1 MTQAQK
7 GICAEPN
14 LHALFLT
21 FTVVDDDPQAMRVK
35 LARILDL
42 FSHFD
47 DEYYEAMVSGII
59 AIGTNYW
66 YELYPDIIP
75 RELVPFPDIHCDDRN
90 APNSPGDLLIIVK
103 ADRMDICHAIG
114 VEVIQLLKPQVDLFE
129 EVRGFRYLDGRD
141 LMGFVDGTQNPRGMK
156 KLAAALVNDDDPDFA
171 GGSYVHIQRY
181 RHNMHKWQLLPV
193 EKQEQVFG
201 RTKTANTKLDD
212 NVIAPFSHAVRAAI
226 NSHADHTANMLTQN
240 MPYGDMSTQGLYF
253 VACASS
259 PQPFNK
265 LLQSRLVGD
274 EQGHYDKLLD
284 YTTAETGGAFFAPA
298 TTFIKQ
304 QAKS

>member
-21 FTVVDDDPQAMRVK
+21 FTVVEDDPQAMRVK
-35 LARILDL
+35 LAKILEL

-75 RELVPFPDIHCDDRN
+75 RELVPFPDIHCEDRN
-90 APNSPGDLLIIVK
+90 APNSPGDLLIIIK

-114 VEVIQLLKPQVDLFE
+114 VEVIQLLTPQVDLFE

-141 LMGFVDGTQNPRGMK
+141 LMGFVDGTQNPRGMR
-156 KLAAALVNDDDPDFA
+156 KLAAALVSDDDPDFA

-181 RHNMHKWQLLPV
+181 RHNMHKWQLLPIN
-193 EKQEQVFG
+193 KQEQIFG
-201 RTKTANTKLDD
+201 RTKTTNTKLAEND
-212 NVIAPFSHAVRAAI
+212 IAPFSHAIRASL
-226 NSHADHTANMLTQN
+226 NSQSSGEVNMLTQN

-253 VACASS
+253 IACARS
-259 PQPFNK
+259 PQPFIQM
-265 LLQSRLVGD
+265 LQSRVVGD

-284 YTTAETGGAFFAPA
+284 YTTAETGGAFFAPSV
-298 TTFIKQ
+298 TFIKQ
-304 QAKS
+304 QAKA